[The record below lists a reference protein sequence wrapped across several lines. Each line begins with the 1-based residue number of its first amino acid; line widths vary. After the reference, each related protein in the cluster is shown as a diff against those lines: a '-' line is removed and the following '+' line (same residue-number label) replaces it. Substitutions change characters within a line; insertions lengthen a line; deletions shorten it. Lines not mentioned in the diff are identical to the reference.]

1 MNPHLLIDAIVRQT
15 TVLIA
20 QLATTAGLRA
30 PLAHVAAD
38 VFGSLVAELKQQG
51 LGSKVIADMFGLA
64 LRTYHN
70 RIRRY
75 AESATDHGISLWE
88 AVLVFVRGR
97 EVVTR
102 AEVLRRFHA
111 DDESTVRA
119 VLKDLVDSGLLFRS
133 GRADRTTFRAAK
145 AEDVATS
152 VHGVEAAIVPFIWVL
167 LHQRGVMAEE
177 EIAKELGLKPEVVSE
192 ALETLIGQG
201 HVRRQDDG
209 VTYRAD
215 DCVIQY
221 GDELGWEAALFDHYQ
236 AMVTAI
242 AAKLRSGST
251 VARRDDATGGST
263 FHFDLHRGHPLEQ
276 EALGLLSR
284 TRELASELRRRV
296 GEQAAPPPA
305 ERYRLVF
312 YAGQHVMREEGDGG
326 DV

>member
-20 QLATTAGLRA
+20 QLATTAGVRA

-75 AESATDHGISLWE
+75 AESATDRGISLWE

-97 EVVTR
+97 ELVTR

-133 GRADRTTFRAAK
+133 GRAERTTFRAAK

-152 VHGVEAAIVPFIWVL
+152 AYASDGAMVPFIWVL
-167 LHQRGVMAEE
+167 LHQRGAMAEE
-177 EIAKELGLKPEVVSE
+177 EIAKELGLKADVVSE
-192 ALETLIGQG
+192 ALKTLIGQG
-201 HVRRQDDG
+201 H
-209 VTYRAD
+209 A
-215 DCVIQY
+215 
-221 GDELGWEAALFDHYQ
+221 
-236 AMVTAI
+236 
-242 AAKLRSGST
+242 RS
-251 VARRDDATGGST
+251 
-263 FHFDLHRGHPLEQ
+263 
-276 EALGLLSR
+276 
-284 TRELASELRRRV
+284 
-296 GEQAAPPPA
+296 
-305 ERYRLVF
+305 
-312 YAGQHVMREEGDGG
+312 AG
-326 DV
+326 